1 MAKTPPK
8 PEADGSEGRFTE
20 HPHVTPEEAGPVKT
34 KDGKELFAGDPGF
47 MEAMAEEM
55 GFDFIDLT

>member
-1 MAKTPPK
+1 MTKERPTD
-8 PEADGSEGRFTE
+8 DGAEGRFTE
-20 HPHVTPEEAGPVKT
+20 HPHVTREEAGPVKD
-34 KDGKELFAGDPGF
+34 KDGKELWAGDPGF